1 MSRDKNTSGAKH
13 ESRQNTNVG
22 KLVAGDGDVVLTCRF
37 VCVDV
42 VTI

>member
-1 MSRDKNTSGAKH
+1 VSRDKNTSEAKQ
-13 ESRQNTNVG
+13 ESRQNTKVG
-22 KLVAGDGDVVLTCRF
+22 ELVAGDGDVVLTCRF